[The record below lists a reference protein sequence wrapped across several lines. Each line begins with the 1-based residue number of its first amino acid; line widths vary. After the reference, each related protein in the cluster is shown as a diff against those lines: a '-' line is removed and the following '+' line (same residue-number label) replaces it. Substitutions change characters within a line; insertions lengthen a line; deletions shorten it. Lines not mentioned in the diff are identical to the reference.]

1 MRNSWSRTQRANA
14 LPGSQDSFYRVRD
27 LSVRKRSINKR
38 RKQHMQKIERQP
50 VGVAQAT
57 TVVYP
62 TTPSNTED
70 ARNRAARL
78 AQSADSLIDRILSG
92 DSRAFLDANRQT
104 GGE

>member
-1 MRNSWSRTQRANA
+1 MRQPAEYALRTFA
-14 LPGSQDSFYRVRD
+14 LRKSQDSSDRARNPYIRNRA
-27 LSVRKRSINKR
+27 INKR
-38 RKQHMQKIERQP
+38 RKLHMQIEHEQTS
-50 VGVAQAT
+50 VAQST
-57 TVVYP
+57 TQVYP
-62 TTPSNTED
+62 TTPSNAED

>member
-1 MRNSWSRTQRANA
+1 
-14 LPGSQDSFYRVRD
+14 
-27 LSVRKRSINKR
+27 
-38 RKQHMQKIERQP
+38 MQKIELQQAS
-50 VGVAQAT
+50 VAQAT

-62 TTPSNTED
+62 TTPTNADD
-70 ARNRAARL
+70 ARNRATRL